1 MIMKKLK
8 NGLKV
13 IFLKKATDSVTIQI
27 CVNVGSNYE
36 KNGIRGMSHFME
48 HMLFEGTT
56 TRKDGTVIAN
66 EIEKLGG
73 EFNAYTSNE
82 RTCFYIRVPKE
93 HFDKALDILSDILQN
108 PMFNLKMIEK
118 ERKIILKEI
127 NLHID
132 EPRFHQW
139 ILFTQTLFKK
149 HPARYP
155 ILGKRKDVLS
165 ITQKQLFDYFNEF
178 YVPNNMIVSIVG
190 NVNNP
195 IALINKKFSKSPKK
209 MSLKAKI
216 SEPKQK
222 KPEKIVEQRKILNS
236 YMILGYQ
243 TIGGVHKDSYVLDVI
258 HALLARG
265 QSGKIVEEIRNKRG
279 LSYEVNVSVNNMTD
293 SGYFAVYLSTD
304 KSNLSKAIKIIREQ
318 FASLSKITQN
328 ELNDAKG
335 YIEGQFIL
343 DNEDTGDLADELS
356 YWEALKSARLHFTY
370 IKNIKSVTK
379 KDVAK
384 VAKKYLNK
392 NYTLAIIKQK

>member
-1 MIMKKLK
+1 MIIKKLK

-36 KNGIRGMSHFME
+36 KNGIRGMSHFIE

-56 TRKDGTVIAN
+56 TRKNGTVIAN

-82 RTCFYIRVPKE
+82 KTCFYIKVAKK
-93 HFDKALDILSDILQN
+93 HFKVALDLLSDIVQN
-108 PMFNLKMIEK
+108 PTFNEDKIKKEK
-118 ERKIILKEI
+118 KVVLKE
-127 NLHID
+127 LDMVID
-132 EPRFHQW
+132 EPRNYQW
-139 ILFTQTLFKK
+139 SLFMKKLFKK

-195 IALINKKFSKSPKK
+195 ISLVNNKFSKAFKK
-209 MSLKAKI
+209 MPIKTKI
-216 SEPKQK
+216 TEHKQK
-222 KPEKIVEQRKILNS
+222 KPGKIIEQRKILNS

-243 TIGGVHKDSYVLDVI
+243 TIGGVHKDGYVLDVI
-258 HALLARG
+258 HALLVRG
-265 QSGKIVEEIRNKRG
+265 QSGKIIEEIRNKRG
-279 LSYEVNVSVNNMTD
+279 LSYEVNISVNNMTD
-293 SGYFAVYLSTD
+293 LGYFAVYLSTD
-304 KSNLSKAIKIIREQ
+304 KSNLSKTIKIIMEQ
-318 FASLSKITQN
+318 FSSLSKITQN

-343 DNEDTGDLADELS
+343 DNEDTSDLADELS
-356 YWEALKSARLHFTY
+356 YWEALKSAKLHLAY
-370 IKNIKSVTK
+370 VKNIKSVTR